1 MSPLLRLERHYAN
14 KKILKSHFEF
24 AYFSL
29 FLFYLDLKR
38 QIRSY
43 TPAVPSKAIPDSRPK
58 WAKSLSV
65 FRLKRHKNNPF
76 GVEQTYMAY
85 VREQPPPGLLSQSR
99 PINDIQWNLNAFDQ
113 LWQPKG
119 WKLNPNTQ
127 FITFQQYRKKED
139 GFPKLPHNFH
149 TRELRSVEIKS
160 IKAIMC
166 GGFQPVNINHLS
178 FKWINTI
185 YAKFQYGSTIYIC
198 RNTNRW

>member
-1 MSPLLRLERHYAN
+1 MG
-14 KKILKSHFEF
+14 KIFIRFQTETAQKQ
-24 AYFSL
+24 SL
-29 FLFYLDLKR
+29 WGGTNLYGLCKGA
-38 QIRSY
+38 
-43 TPAVPSKAIPDSRPK
+43 T
-58 WAKSLSV
+58 
-65 FRLKRHKNNPF
+65 
-76 GVEQTYMAY
+76 
-85 VREQPPPGLLSQSR
+85 PPGLLSQSR